1 MSIDELIKGGSDG
14 YRRKWVKDSNGFRRP
29 LILQRTNLDKND
41 TNNVDSNLKITNE
54 EKDMDAYR
62 KGYRKGIDIDLE
74 TQSNSK
80 GEFNLSPNLHLYHC
94 IKYFTIKPL

>member
-1 MSIDELIKGGSDG
+1 MSIENLIKGGSDG

-41 TNNVDSNLKITNE
+41 TNNTDSNLEITNE

-62 KGYRKGIDIDLE
+62 KGYRKGIEIDLE

-80 GEFNLSPNLHLYHC
+80 GESNLSSNLFLYHG
-94 IKYFTIKPL
+94 INT